1 MPQKTKNVR
10 DLLIAETLRQIEA
23 VGPEKLSLRKIAAA
37 CGVTHATAYK
47 YFENKQALI
56 HLCRERVGK
65 RLIAYMRRAARTAG
79 EPFVAFMKAY
89 LHYMTRHAQYH
100 YLIHLY
106 PHPLPKSAASPKKR
120 AEAVDWDTVADYLT
134 RCGVEEK
141 DFSDILMLTSTM
153 LNGLITLL
161 NRHALAYDGDP
172 ADLVDLLVLEPL
184 SLYPK
189 TGRR

>member
-100 YLIHLY
+100 YLSICTRIR
-106 PHPLPKSAASPKKR
+106 SPKAPRRLKSVR
-120 AEAVDWDTVADYLT
+120 RRSIGIPL
-134 RCGVEEK
+134 R
-141 DFSDILMLTSTM
+141 ITS
-153 LNGLITLL
+153 
-161 NRHALAYDGDP
+161 HDAALRKKIFP
-172 ADLVDLLVLEPL
+172 I
-184 SLYPK
+184 S
-189 TGRR
+189 